1 MIPYGRQSIDE
12 EDIKE
17 VVQVLRS
24 KWLTTGPKVAEFEEA
39 FAQLVG
45 APYAVAVINGT
56 AALHSAVYALGL
68 GPGDEVLVPAMTF
81 AASANCVVYQ
91 GATPIFVD
99 VDPHTLLLDPAQV
112 EAKLTQ
118 KTRAIM
124 AVDYAGHPCDYDRL
138 RALAH
143 RQQIPIIADA
153 CHALGADYKGRPVG
167 TLGDLNAFSFHPVK
181 PITTGEGGI
190 ITTHD
195 PDLAGRMRVFR
206 NHGITTDHR
215 QREQQG
221 SWFYEMQDLG
231 HNYRLTDLQCALGLS
246 QLRKLTRWVSR
257 RREIACRYDEALA
270 GLPAVAP
277 LTVRPYASHAYH
289 LYVVQLELERLRG
302 DRAQVYLALRAEGI
316 GVNIHYIPVNLHPFY
331 RNRFGT
337 KPGDCPIAE
346 AAYQRLLT
354 IPIFPTMRDEE
365 VEAVIAAILKICKT
379 YRK

>member
-195 PDLAGRMRVFR
+195 PDLAGRMR
-206 NHGITTDHR
+206 
-215 QREQQG
+215 
-221 SWFYEMQDLG
+221 
-231 HNYRLTDLQCALGLS
+231 GLS
-246 QLRKLTRWVSR
+246 QPW
-257 RREIACRYDEALA
+257 
-270 GLPAVAP
+270 
-277 LTVRPYASHAYH
+277 HYH
-289 LYVVQLELERLRG
+289 GPSATGAARLVVL
-302 DRAQVYLALRAEGI
+302 
-316 GVNIHYIPVNLHPFY
+316 
-331 RNRFGT
+331 
-337 KPGDCPIAE
+337 
-346 AAYQRLLT
+346 
-354 IPIFPTMRDEE
+354 
-365 VEAVIAAILKICKT
+365 
-379 YRK
+379 